1 MIRINISLFL
11 LSLFLSGCIL
21 QDQKQSSID
30 INSKNKE
37 VTINYYANNSVTSLE
52 VPPDLTSPSYENSFR
67 LSEFASGIDTNMV
80 NLTNSEIENNDKKI
94 LVAPSDISVKKSGNR
109 RWLEVNKDSET
120 IWKLS
125 NQFLKE
131 LGFTIKNSNKKI
143 GIMETNFLE
152 NRKPE
157 IPAQTMGFFRSA
169 LQSTIEN
176 VNYTLPSVDKYKIRI
191 EPKSDFITEVYLS
204 VNSMAEVISG
214 SGNNETTLWQNSEK
228 DYALEA
234 EMLYRLMVYLG
245 GDSAKAREKIISAKD
260 NNKVVVNVKDGLNGY
275 AKLVFNLNLIDTWD
289 NISWAISETN
299 VQVEDRD
306 IKERAFYINLART
319 ADKGIMS
326 KIFGEDAI
334 LNTYQIQLKS
344 IGSSLTEVYFQ
355 DISEANEQETKEYS
369 YDFFNQL
376 QKLF

>member
-169 LQSTIEN
+169 LQATIEN

-245 GDSAKAREKIISAKD
+245 GDSAKAREKIISAKE

-299 VQVEDRD
+299 VQIEDRD

>member
-169 LQSTIEN
+169 LQATIEN

-334 LNTYQIQLKS
+334 LNTYQIQLKA
-344 IGSSLTEVYFQ
+344 IDSSLTEVYFQ

>member
-169 LQSTIEN
+169 LQATIEN

-299 VQVEDRD
+299 VQIEDRD

-344 IGSSLTEVYFQ
+344 IDSSLTEVYFQ

>member
-169 LQSTIEN
+169 LQATIEN

-299 VQVEDRD
+299 VQIEDRD

-344 IGSSLTEVYFQ
+344 IDSSLTEVYFQ
-355 DISEANEQETKEYS
+355 DISEANEQKTKEFS

>member
-169 LQSTIEN
+169 LQATIEN

-234 EMLYRLMVYLG
+234 EMLYKLMVYLG
-245 GDSAKAREKIISAKD
+245 GDSAKAREKIISAKE

-344 IGSSLTEVYFQ
+344 IDSSLTEVYFQ

>member
-169 LQSTIEN
+169 LQATIEN

-234 EMLYRLMVYLG
+234 EMLYKLMVYLG

-344 IGSSLTEVYFQ
+344 IDSSLTEVYFQ

>member
-169 LQSTIEN
+169 LQATIEN

-234 EMLYRLMVYLG
+234 EMLYKLMVYLG

-299 VQVEDRD
+299 VQIEDRD

>member
-169 LQSTIEN
+169 LQATIEN

-245 GDSAKAREKIISAKD
+245 GDSAKAREKIISAKE

-299 VQVEDRD
+299 VQIEDRD

-344 IGSSLTEVYFQ
+344 IDSSLTEVYFQ

>member
-169 LQSTIEN
+169 LQATIEN

-234 EMLYRLMVYLG
+234 EMLYKLMVYLG

-299 VQVEDRD
+299 VQIEDRD

-334 LNTYQIQLKS
+334 LNTYQIQLKA
-344 IGSSLTEVYFQ
+344 IDSSLTEVYFQ

>member
-334 LNTYQIQLKS
+334 LNTYQIQLKA
-344 IGSSLTEVYFQ
+344 IDSSLTEVYFQ

>member
-169 LQSTIEN
+169 LQATIEN

-234 EMLYRLMVYLG
+234 EMLYKLMVYLG
-245 GDSAKAREKIISAKD
+245 GDSAKAREKIISAKE

-355 DISEANEQETKEYS
+355 DISEANEQKTKEFS

>member
-234 EMLYRLMVYLG
+234 EMLYKLMVYLG

-355 DISEANEQETKEYS
+355 DISEANEQKTKEFS

>member
-37 VTINYYANNSVTSLE
+37 VTINYYADNSVTSLE

-344 IGSSLTEVYFQ
+344 IDPSLTEVYFQ
-355 DISEANEQETKEYS
+355 DISEANEQETKEFS

>member
-169 LQSTIEN
+169 LQATIEN

-234 EMLYRLMVYLG
+234 EMLYKLMVYLG
-245 GDSAKAREKIISAKD
+245 GDSAKAREKIISAKE

-299 VQVEDRD
+299 VQIEDRD

>member
-344 IGSSLTEVYFQ
+344 IDSSLTEVYFQ

>member
-355 DISEANEQETKEYS
+355 DISEANEQKTKEFS

>member
-234 EMLYRLMVYLG
+234 EMLYKLMVYLG
-245 GDSAKAREKIISAKD
+245 GDSAKAREKIISAKE

-326 KIFGEDAI
+326 TIFGEDAI

-344 IGSSLTEVYFQ
+344 IDSSLTEVYFQ

>member
-234 EMLYRLMVYLG
+234 EMLYKLMVYLG

-344 IGSSLTEVYFQ
+344 IDSSLTEVYFQ
-355 DISEANEQETKEYS
+355 DISEANEQKTKEFS

>member
-234 EMLYRLMVYLG
+234 EMLYKLMVYLG
-245 GDSAKAREKIISAKD
+245 GDSAKAREKIISAKE

-344 IGSSLTEVYFQ
+344 IDSSLTEVYFQ

>member
-169 LQSTIEN
+169 LQATIEN

-245 GDSAKAREKIISAKD
+245 GDSAKAREKIISAKE

-334 LNTYQIQLKS
+334 LNTYQIQLKA
-344 IGSSLTEVYFQ
+344 IDSSLTEVYFQ

>member
-299 VQVEDRD
+299 VQIEDRD

-344 IGSSLTEVYFQ
+344 IDSSLTEVYFQ

>member
-169 LQSTIEN
+169 LQATIEN

-234 EMLYRLMVYLG
+234 EMLYKLMVYLG

-299 VQVEDRD
+299 VQIEDRD

-344 IGSSLTEVYFQ
+344 IDSSLTEVYFQ

>member
-169 LQSTIEN
+169 LQATIEN

-245 GDSAKAREKIISAKD
+245 GDSAKAREKIISAKE

-355 DISEANEQETKEYS
+355 DISEANEQKTKEFS

>member
-169 LQSTIEN
+169 LQATIEN

-344 IGSSLTEVYFQ
+344 IDSSLTEVYFQ